1 MALIQPIYWEQE
13 NPEDLIYK
21 FPSHEITLGS
31 VLTVNESQ
39 EAYFYKNGMLFDRFT
54 AGRHT
59 LSSANLPLLNKVIN
73 LPSGGD
79 TTFMAEVWFVN
90 KTDRRNLYWG
100 TGGLRVIDPYFEIP
114 LKLYGRGGYGVR
126 ISDGAM
132 FLKKFIGTMKE
143 ASFELIEEQFRMSV
157 AESVKVTIAKF
168 MKQEGLNVNELGT
181 EYANLGKSISK
192 VLDDTFA
199 EYGVELLNFNIEEI
213 NFDEDDSGYQKVLD
227 GIAEMTRLKKLGVNY
242 LQERNIDIAQAAAS
256 NPGMGAV
263 MGIGMGMGVGQSLG
277 QVVNESIKNAGL
289 AAAPPPPPPTATLN
303 YYVAQNGQTTGPFNE
318 DKLREMINS
327 GILTKE
333 TYVFKV
339 GGTAWV
345 KAGDDANM
353 LQLFPMMPPPPP
365 TV

>member
-1 MALIQPIYWEQE
+1 MALIKSIFWEQE
-13 NPEDLIYK
+13 NPDELVYK

-39 EAYFYKNGMLFDRFT
+39 EAYFFKNGMLYDRFT

-59 LSSANLPLLNKVIN
+59 LTSANLPLLNKVVN
-73 LPSGGD
+73 LPSGGE
-79 TTFMAEVWFVN
+79 TTFMAEVWFIS

-126 ISDGAM
+126 IDDGAL
-132 FLKKFIGTMKE
+132 FLKKLVGTMRE
-143 ASFELIEEQFRMSV
+143 ASLELVEEQFRMSV
-157 AESVKVTIAKF
+157 AEAVKVTIAKF

-181 EYANLGKSISK
+181 EYLSLGKAVSK
-192 VLDDTFA
+192 VLCETFG
-199 EYGVELLNFNIEEI
+199 EYGVQLLNFNIEEI
-213 NFDEDDSGYQKVLD
+213 NFDEDDPGYQKVLD
-227 GIAEMTRLKKLGVNY
+227 GIAEMTRLKKLGVSY
-242 LQERNIDIAQAAAS
+242 VQDRNIDIAQAAAS
-256 NPGMGAV
+256 NQGMGAV

-277 QVVNESIKNAGL
+277 QVVSSSIQNAGL
-289 AAAPPPPPPTATLN
+289 AAPPPPPTAPLN

-318 DKLREMINS
+318 EKLRELINS

-345 KAGDDANM
+345 KAESDASVM
-353 LQLFPMMPPPPP
+353 QLFPMMPPPPP
-365 TV
+365 PAM